1 MATSWQPRAAMSRA
15 APAQPYRPETGG
27 NGWDRPSFT
36 ELNLGFHGGLTTGY
50 NCHMAKQDQDPND
63 DLDSQGIPDL
73 DAPPGPRGRARSTEL
88 AEDEDL
94 DSEGQPDLMGA
105 LHQKEITGDA
115 QEGEV
120 APRDYKQAPDDYFHQ
135 DTLDERL
142 REEVPDRVRPDA
154 EELRLIDDESDD
166 GGGELRSELG
176 DEGGYPSAE
185 DAAMHVVDDA
195 PGAVNRKIDS
205 YTGDPVEELE

>member
-1 MATSWQPRAAMSRA
+1 MAER
-15 APAQPYRPETGG
+15 
-27 NGWDRPSFT
+27 
-36 ELNLGFHGGLTTGY
+36 
-50 NCHMAKQDQDPND
+50 DQDPND
-63 DLDSQGIPDL
+63 ELDTQGIPDL
-73 DAPPGPRGRARSTEL
+73 DAAPGPQRRPGGGPLREN
-88 AEDEDL
+88 EDL

-105 LHQKEITGDA
+105 LPGKEITGDA

-120 APRDYKQAPDDYFHQ
+120 PPRDYKQAPDDYFHQ

-142 REEVPDRVRPDA
+142 REEVPDRVRADRD
-154 EELRLIDDESDD
+154 EVRLLDDESDD

-185 DAAMHVVDDA
+185 EAAMHVVKEA

-205 YTGDPVEELE
+205 YTGDPVEDLDYRDER

>member
-1 MATSWQPRAAMSRA
+1 
-15 APAQPYRPETGG
+15 
-27 NGWDRPSFT
+27 
-36 ELNLGFHGGLTTGY
+36 
-50 NCHMAKQDQDPND
+50 MAKQDQDPLD
-63 DLDSQGIPDL
+63 DLNTQGIPDL
-73 DAPPGPRGRARSTEL
+73 DAAPGPRGRATGAEV

-105 LHQKEITGDA
+105 LPQKEITGDA

-120 APRDYKQAPDDYFHQ
+120 PPRDYKQAPDDYFHQ

-154 EELRLIDDESDD
+154 EEVRLIDDES
-166 GGGELRSELG
+166 
-176 DEGGYPSAE
+176 EGGSPSAE
-185 DAAMHVVDDA
+185 DAAMHVVEEA
-195 PGAVNRKIDS
+195 PGAVDRKIDS

>member
-1 MATSWQPRAAMSRA
+1 
-15 APAQPYRPETGG
+15 
-27 NGWDRPSFT
+27 
-36 ELNLGFHGGLTTGY
+36 
-50 NCHMAKQDQDPND
+50 MAKRDQESSD
-63 DLDSQGIPDL
+63 DLDTQGIPDL
-73 DAPPGPRGRARSTEL
+73 DAAPGPRGRARGGEL
-88 AEDEDL
+88 PEDEDL
-94 DSEGQPDLMGA
+94 DSEGQPDLIGA
-105 LHQKEITGDA
+105 LQQKEITGDA

-120 APRDYKQAPDDYFHQ
+120 PPRDYKQAPDDYFHQ

-154 EELRLIDDESDD
+154 QEVRLVDDQSED

-185 DAAMHVVDDA
+185 DAAMHVVDEA

-205 YTGDPVEELE
+205 YTGDATDELE

>member
-1 MATSWQPRAAMSRA
+1 MAR
-15 APAQPYRPETGG
+15 
-27 NGWDRPSFT
+27 
-36 ELNLGFHGGLTTGY
+36 
-50 NCHMAKQDQDPND
+50 QDQESSD
-63 DLDSQGIPDL
+63 DLDTQGIPDL
-73 DAPPGPRGRARSTEL
+73 DAAPGPRGRARGAEL
-88 AEDEDL
+88 PEDEDL

-120 APRDYKQAPDDYFHQ
+120 PPRDYKQAPDDYFHQ

-142 REEVPDRVRPDA
+142 REEVPDRIRPFQ
-154 EELRLIDDESDD
+154 EEVRLIDDEFED
-166 GGGELRSELG
+166 GGGELRSEKG

-185 DAAMHVVDDA
+185 EGGRPIVGKAR
-195 PGAVNRKIDS
+195 GAVDTKIDS